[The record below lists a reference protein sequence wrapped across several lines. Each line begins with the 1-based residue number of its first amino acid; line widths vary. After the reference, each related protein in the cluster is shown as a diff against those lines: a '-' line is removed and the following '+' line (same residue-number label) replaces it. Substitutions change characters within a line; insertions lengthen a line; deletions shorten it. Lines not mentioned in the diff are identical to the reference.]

1 MIESFKNPIN
11 KIINPESAPEDVVS
25 EKSIRPSSINEFIG
39 QSELKNNLE
48 IYIKAAKQREE
59 ALDHVLL
66 FGPPGL
72 GKTTLASIISK
83 ELNVNISSTSGPV
96 LDRAGDL
103 AGMLT
108 NLENRDVFFIDEIHR
123 VSSIVE
129 EYLYSAMEDYMI
141 DIMLDKG
148 PSARSVQLNLNS
160 FTLVG
165 ATTRL
170 GNLTSPL
177 RDRFGVIL
185 RFDFY
190 NDADLGKIIK
200 RSSNILGIPIDEK
213 GIVEISK
220 RSRGTPRIANRI
232 LRRARDFAQV
242 KSKNIIDVKIA
253 KEALDK
259 MGIDNE
265 GFDEMDRQILI
276 SIVDNYKGGPVG
288 IETLAVAISED
299 ARTLE
304 EVYEPY
310 LIKKGFIQRT
320 PRGRV
325 ALEKTYKYLGR
336 PIKNNNQQK
345 FI

>member
-1 MIESFKNPIN
+1 MIESYKNPIN
-11 KIINPESAPEDVVS
+11 EIINPESNQDDVIT
-25 EKSIRPSSINEFIG
+25 EQSIRPSSIREFVGQNEIK
-39 QSELKNNLE
+39 ENLKV
-48 IYIKAAKQREE
+48 YIKAAKQRNE

-72 GKTTLASIISK
+72 GKTTLANIISK
-83 ELNVNISSTSGPV
+83 ELNVNISATSGPV
-96 LDRAGDL
+96 LERAGDL

-108 NLENRDVFFIDEIHR
+108 NLENKDVFFIDEIHR
-123 VSSIVE
+123 VSSVVE

-148 PSARSVQLNLNS
+148 PSARSVQLNLNP
-160 FTLVG
+160 FTLIG

-190 NDADLGKIIK
+190 NNEDLGKIIK
-200 RSSNILGIPIDEK
+200 RSGNILGIQIDKK
-213 GIVEISK
+213 GIEEISK

-242 KSKNIIDVKIA
+242 NSKKTIDEAIA

-265 GFDEMDRQILI
+265 GLDGMDRQILS
-276 SIVDNYKGGPVG
+276 SIVENYNGGPVG
-288 IETLAVAISED
+288 IETLGVAISED

-310 LIKKGFIQRT
+310 LIKQGFIQRT
-320 PRGRV
+320 PRGRI
-325 ALEKTYKYLGR
+325 ALEKTYKYLNK
-336 PIKNNNQQK
+336 PMTKSQQQK
-345 FI
+345 FM